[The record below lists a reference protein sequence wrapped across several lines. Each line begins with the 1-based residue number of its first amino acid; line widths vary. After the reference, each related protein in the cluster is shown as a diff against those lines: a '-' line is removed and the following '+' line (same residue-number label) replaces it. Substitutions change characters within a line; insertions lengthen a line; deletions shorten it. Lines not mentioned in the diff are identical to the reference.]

1 MGKLENKVVFITGA
15 GMGMGREEAILFAQE
30 GASIIVSDIN
40 EKAGQETAK
49 MIKETGGQALFIHM
63 DVAEERDWIEAIK
76 VSIQVFGK
84 VDVLVNNAGI
94 LLFKT
99 VEDTTSDDWDKIFS
113 VNARGVFLGCKHVVP
128 AMRKAGGGSII
139 NISSIYGLIGAPSAA
154 AYEAS
159 KGAVRELT
167 KAAAVDLA
175 KYNIRVNS
183 VHPGLIDT
191 PMTADILKD
200 PVITKTVLCTTIM
213 ERPAKAIEV
222 ARPVLMLAS
231 DDSSYMTGS
240 ELVVDGGYTAR

>member
-1 MGKLENKVVFITGA
+1 MGKLDNKVAFITGA
-15 GMGMGREEAILFAQE
+15 GMGMGESEAILFAQE
-30 GASIIVSDIN
+30 GASVVVADIN
-40 EKAGQETAK
+40 ENAGMKTVKSIQDA
-49 MIKETGGQALFIHM
+49 GGKALFVKL
-63 DVAEERDWIEAIK
+63 DVSNEKEWIRAIDESVK
-76 VSIQVFGK
+76 AFGK
-84 VDVLVNNAGI
+84 IDVLVNNAGI

-99 VEDTTSDDWDKIFS
+99 LDETTTEEWDKIFS
-113 VNARGVFLGCKHVVP
+113 VNTRGVFLGCKSIVP

-139 NISSIYGLIGAPSAA
+139 NISSIYGIIGAPSAA

-191 PMTADILKD
+191 PMTADIIKD
-200 PVITKTVLCTTIM
+200 PELAKAVLCTTILA
-213 ERPAKAIEV
+213 RPAKAIEV

-240 ELVVDGGYTAR
+240 ELVVDGGYIAR